1 MKPPTQPEEQQ
12 EPNPKPE
19 ALPNAG
25 EPSKR
30 KPKVVVY
37 QGIPT
42 HNSPADTEKKTDLT
56 PEGKSESSSAAENP
70 EQAAAAALIDRPQN
84 TLPKVAAQAK
94 GQPVQPVQR
103 PNLGGQLLSTTETNP
118 GRRLHAFESAAKN
131 TPNAKIPWHYRL
143 RPNRERIHRAYW
155 DVTGT
160 ISLIINVI
168 LVCVLVVMA
177 LQIKNLK
184 TTVNSV
190 NALANNMLGGLY
202 GNFVQMDQ
210 ASITT
215 IINVDAQIPLNF
227 SLPVSQNTQVVL
239 TSDVSIPGAHV
250 VINTGVLNINAQ
262 ANVTLPAGTSLPI
275 ALNMDIPVQTSI
287 PISIKV
293 PVNIP
298 LNQTDL
304 HQPFT
309 GLQTTLRPLYCAL
322 NKNAQY
328 PEGTYICAEHDVPT
342 PGVP

>member
-1 MKPPTQPEEQQ
+1 MKPPKQPEEQQ
-12 EPNPKPE
+12 EPKPKTE

-25 EPSKR
+25 EPTKR
-30 KPKVVVY
+30 KPKLVVY

-42 HNSPADTEKKTDLT
+42 HTSPDDIDKQPNLT
-56 PEGKSESSSAAENP
+56 PEEKPSSSSAAENP
-70 EQAAAAALIDRPQN
+70 EQAEAAALIDRPQN
-84 TLPKVAAQAK
+84 TLPKAAAHAK
-94 GQPVQPVQR
+94 NQPVQPVQR
-103 PNLGGQLLSTTETNP
+103 PPLGGQLLSTAEDNP

-131 TPNAKIPWHYRL
+131 APTAKIPWHYRL

-168 LVCVLVVMA
+168 LLCVLVVMA
-177 LQIKNLK
+177 FQIKNLK
-184 TTVNSV
+184 TTVNTV

-210 ASITT
+210 ASINT
-215 IINVDAQIPLNF
+215 IINVDAQIPLDFN
-227 SLPVSQNTQVVL
+227 LPVSQNTQVVL

-275 ALNMDIPVQTSI
+275 ALKMDIPVQTSI
-287 PISIKV
+287 PVSIKV

-298 LNQTDL
+298 LSQTDL

-328 PEGTYICAEHDVPT
+328 PEGTYICAEHDAPT

>member
-1 MKPPTQPEEQQ
+1 MKPPTQPEEEQ
-12 EPNPKPE
+12 EPNPKTE
-19 ALPNAG
+19 ALPNTG

-42 HNSPADTEKKTDLT
+42 HTSPGDTDKRPDLT
-56 PEGKSESSSAAENP
+56 PEGKPESSSPGENP
-70 EQAAAAALIDRPQN
+70 EKAAAAALIDRPQN
-84 TLPKVAAQAK
+84 TLPKTAAQAK
-94 GQPVQPVQR
+94 GQPVQPVQK
-103 PNLGGQLLSTTETNP
+103 PNQGIPLSSTTEVNP
-118 GRRLHAFESAAKN
+118 GRRLHAFESAAKKDS
-131 TPNAKIPWHYRL
+131 PEKMPWHYRFH
-143 RPNRERIHRAYW
+143 PNRERIHRAYW

-168 LVCVLVVMA
+168 LLCVLVVMA

-184 TTVNSV
+184 TTVNTV

-210 ASITT
+210 ASINT

-262 ANVTLPAGTSLPI
+262 ANVTLPAGTGLPI
-275 ALNMDIPVQTSI
+275 ALKLDIPVQTSI

-298 LNQTDL
+298 LSQTDL

-309 GLQTTLRPLYCAL
+309 GLQTTLRPLYCTL